1 MTKIIKNSLSI
12 CHVVLDKLHRNIF
25 EENKKIKDSNSIFE
39 LGHVSFNIASWTVLL
54 AYINTIHLQSLL
66 RKLDT

>member
-12 CHVVLDKLHRNIF
+12 SHVVLDKLHRNIF

-39 LGHVSFNIASWTVLL
+39 LGH
-54 AYINTIHLQSLL
+54 
-66 RKLDT
+66 